1 MIRKAAW
8 LFVFGLLFSTACK
21 QVPASHSDGPQGL
34 EAHVRF
40 LTERE
45 PARDWS
51 HRESLVQVAEYIGKA
66 FEAAGARVEM
76 QEFEASGECYQNV
89 RGFFGPEIGERL
101 IVGAHYDVA
110 GELPG
115 ADDNASGVA
124 VLIEL
129 AHRLESEA
137 LAVPVELV
145 AFSLEEPP
153 FFRTESMGSAVHAR
167 SLATEGVDVL
177 GMINLEMVGYFSD
190 EPDSQNYPIA
200 GMEESY
206 PSIGNFIAVVGR
218 PEDAALVN
226 TVHREMGAA
235 SSLPVVKLLAPAS
248 VTGVDF
254 SDHLNYWASGESA
267 LMITDTSFY
276 RNPHYH
282 EASDTAET
290 LDFERMEQVVE
301 GTCAAVL
308 FLATPSSGSVFPN

>member
-1 MIRKAAW
+1 MSRTAAW
-8 LFVFGLLFSTACK
+8 ILVFGVLLSVSCK
-21 QVPASHSDGPQGL
+21 QVPPSASPQGL

-40 LTERE
+40 LTERR
-45 PARDWS
+45 PARNWS
-51 HRESLVQVAEYIGKA
+51 HRDSLTQVAEYIGNA

-76 QEFEASGECYQNV
+76 QEFLADGECYQNV
-89 RGFFGPEIGERL
+89 RGFFGPEVGERL

-129 AHRLESEA
+129 AHRLGAERWGA
-137 LAVPVELV
+137 PVELV

-167 SLATEGVDVL
+167 SLTAEGVDVL

-190 EPDSQNYPIA
+190 APDSQSYPVA
-200 GMEESY
+200 GMEASY
-206 PSIGNFIAVVGR
+206 PTVGNFIAVVGR
-218 PEDAALVN
+218 PEDAALVD
-226 TVHREMGAA
+226 TVHSEMDAA
-235 SSLPVVKLLAPAS
+235 SPLPVVKLLAPAS

-254 SDHLNYWASGESA
+254 SDHLNYWASGETA

-290 LDFERMEQVVE
+290 LDFARMRHVVE
-301 GTCAAVL
+301 GTYAAVL
-308 FLATPSSGSVFPN
+308 FLATPLSGSVFPN